1 MAKMPA
7 RAWPSRY
14 TPIILRI
21 NIISIANRERS
32 GAFDSLAKVYLDRL
46 APYTRYEISVLR
58 SEEALWESVGK
69 MQARTSPMLM
79 LLDSRGQQF
88 SSEQFAKLL
97 GDQRDVGLQNLILAI
112 GPADGWSSESRAKA
126 NFLLSLGA
134 MTMPHELVRVVL
146 AEQLYRA
153 FTILAGHPYH
163 SGH

>member
-1 MAKMPA
+1 MERCP
-7 RAWPSRY
+7 RQITSSRY

-21 NIISIANRERS
+21 NLIAIANRERS
-32 GAFDSLAKVYLDRL
+32 GSFDSLAKVYLDRL
-46 APYTRYEISVLR
+46 APYTRCETSVLR
-58 SEEALWESVGK
+58 SEDALWEWVGK
-69 MQARTSPMLM
+69 LQARTAPVLM

-88 SSEQFAKLL
+88 SSEQFSKWL
-97 GDQRDVGLQNLILAI
+97 GNQRDAGLQNLVIAI

-126 NFLLSLGA
+126 NVLLSLGA